1 MPAEGGGAYAS
12 TLKVTSMREK
22 KPPDVKSLLLRLK
35 REMRKRG
42 GEGLIA
48 INRKFKIMD
57 DDGSGTLNLA
67 EFKKAMGEMNLPD
80 SGLELK
86 ALNGLVPQIT
96 LPSKQQLSCR
106 NTALEGGVFSFGGLS
121 LKKAADSTP
130 GCDENQ
136 F

>member
-1 MPAEGGGAYAS
+1 MRAFHLLWYDTGFVTLRISAES
-12 TLKVTSMREK
+12 TLF
-22 KPPDVKSLLLRLK
+22 
-35 REMRKRG
+35 
-42 GEGLIA
+42 GLVVI
-48 INRKFKIMD
+48 FV
-57 DDGSGTLNLA
+57 L
-67 EFKKAMGEMNLPD
+67 
-80 SGLELK
+80 LELK